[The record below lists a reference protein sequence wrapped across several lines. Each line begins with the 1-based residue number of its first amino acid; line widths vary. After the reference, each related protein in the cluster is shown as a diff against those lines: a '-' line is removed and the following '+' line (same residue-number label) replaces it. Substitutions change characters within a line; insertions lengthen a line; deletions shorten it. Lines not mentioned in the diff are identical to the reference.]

1 MKAYSIFDD
10 FDKKAIEILEK
21 AKVDLTVHPSGMLR
35 PNDVQMQSILEKYDC
50 VIIGT
55 SQKIN
60 TEMFENITTSKIIAT
75 ASVGVDHIAVPDNK
89 KELVTILNTPTANA
103 QSVAEF
109 TIGTALNCIKRLSEG
124 KELYLNGKNN
134 KALSRKPED
143 LYGKI
148 MGIIGAGNISVK
160 IMEYAQM
167 LGMKVF
173 YWTAHPENY
182 ELPYEYRDI
191 KELVA
196 LSDVISVNIPNNSGT
211 RGLISA
217 DLIGMMKP
225 DCVFISVSRLA
236 IVDLLALVDK
246 AQTNENFYVNL
257 DIDVDRDVIELIQN
271 VEHVS
276 VTPHIAGGTIETRKR
291 MFIEVAEKIA
301 KLSV

>member
-109 TIGTALNCIKRLSEG
+109 TIGTALNCIKRLYEG

-134 KALSRKPED
+134 KAL
-143 LYGKI
+143 
-148 MGIIGAGNISVK
+148 
-160 IMEYAQM
+160 
-167 LGMKVF
+167 
-173 YWTAHPENY
+173 
-182 ELPYEYRDI
+182 
-191 KELVA
+191 
-196 LSDVISVNIPNNSGT
+196 
-211 RGLISA
+211 
-217 DLIGMMKP
+217 
-225 DCVFISVSRLA
+225 
-236 IVDLLALVDK
+236 
-246 AQTNENFYVNL
+246 
-257 DIDVDRDVIELIQN
+257 
-271 VEHVS
+271 
-276 VTPHIAGGTIETRKR
+276 
-291 MFIEVAEKIA
+291 
-301 KLSV
+301 